1 MSSYAVFSVPDAR
14 FSSKIPVFALS
25 LSRRKECPPGTP
37 LRFAAFRPLPL
48 PLCGGAQAPWRASS
62 LRLRLRS
69 ELSDGF
75 SLPFRLKRVFA
86 LVSATFLCIGFC
98 SCPVFLRL
106 APLLTAGFFSI
117 PGDKEKPAPAR
128 TIVAEAGEM
137 IGGRIYTFTLKMA
150 LCILPVPI
158 SGAWAVSG
166 SKVIASPGFTVTV
179 VQSLSL

>member
-1 MSSYAVFSVPDAR
+1 MHRILQLPRLSP
-14 FSSKIPVFALS
+14 PCPFADCWL
-25 LSRRKECPPGTP
+25 
-37 LRFAAFRPLPL
+37 
-48 PLCGGAQAPWRASS
+48 
-62 LRLRLRS
+62 
-69 ELSDGF
+69 
-75 SLPFRLKRVFA
+75 
-86 LVSATFLCIGFC
+86 
-98 SCPVFLRL
+98 
-106 APLLTAGFFSI
+106 FSI

-166 SKVIASPGFTVTV
+166 SKVMASPGFTVTV

>member
-1 MSSYAVFSVPDAR
+1 MISLLSSYAVFSVPDAR

-37 LRFAAFRPLPL
+37 LRFAAFRPLPLSPASPLPRELVSNGPLPL

-106 APLLTAGFFSI
+106 APLLTAGFFQFPEI
-117 PGDKEKPAPAR
+117 KKN
-128 TIVAEAGEM
+128 
-137 IGGRIYTFTLKMA
+137 
-150 LCILPVPI
+150 LPRRE
-158 SGAWAVSG
+158 
-166 SKVIASPGFTVTV
+166 
-179 VQSLSL
+179 L

>member
-37 LRFAAFRPLPL
+37 LRFASFRPLPLSPASPLPRELVSNGPLPL

-86 LVSATFLCIGFC
+86 LVSTILFSLPPVHSCFFLLKIPVFAPVSATFLCIGFC

-106 APLLTAGFFSI
+106 PL
-117 PGDKEKPAPAR
+117 
-128 TIVAEAGEM
+128 
-137 IGGRIYTFTLKMA
+137 
-150 LCILPVPI
+150 C
-158 SGAWAVSG
+158 
-166 SKVIASPGFTVTV
+166 
-179 VQSLSL
+179 